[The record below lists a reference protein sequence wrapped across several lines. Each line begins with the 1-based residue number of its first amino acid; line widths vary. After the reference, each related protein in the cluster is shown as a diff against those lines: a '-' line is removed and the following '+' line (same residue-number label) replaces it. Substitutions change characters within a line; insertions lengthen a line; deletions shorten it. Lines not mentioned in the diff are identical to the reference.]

1 MIIEHGK
8 IEKDVYLDYDLT
20 LHGMITGEVIVGKKS
35 TFILHGTC
43 CKNLVI
49 EQGSSVY
56 LHGTVSGNVTNSGGI
71 LEVYGK
77 VNGYVH
83 TFEDGNTLIDSKAI
97 VANGLRN

>member
-8 IEKDVYLDYDLT
+8 IEKDVYLDYDLR
-20 LHGMITGEVIVGKKS
+20 LHGMITGDVIIGKKS

-56 LHGTVSGNVTNSGGI
+56 LFGTVSGNVTNKGGT
-71 LEVYGK
+71 LELYGI
-77 VNGYVH
+77 VNGWVH
-83 TFEDGNTLIDSKAI
+83 TIEDGNTYIDSKAI